1 MVTVSYTPVRRD
13 QVVARPAPRRHE
25 HPGPARVVAEL
36 LVRLAHRTSP
46 TRVEELSM
54 ESTEMQSGESLH
66 EILSARALRTP
77 MDRLLI
83 DLIGGSLLLAASLW
97 AQPPG
102 WVVLSSAATCLL
114 SYGSWAIAER
124 RVQPRPW
131 PESIPFES
139 LWRVVQVVASV
150 VGIAG
155 FALLLFAMLG
165 LALGSIVS

>member
-1 MVTVSYTPVRRD
+1 
-13 QVVARPAPRRHE
+13 
-25 HPGPARVVAEL
+25 
-36 LVRLAHRTSP
+36 
-46 TRVEELSM
+46 M
-54 ESTEMQSGESLH
+54 ESTEMPSSESLR

-83 DLIGGSLLLAASLW
+83 DLIGGSLILAASVW

-102 WVVLSSAATCLL
+102 WVVLSSAATCFL

-139 LWRVVQVVASV
+139 LWRALQVVASV